1 MGNVS
6 PYRVK
11 GIFPNSLDFDYS
23 LLCFP
28 MSVDEIRAT
37 LFYMKSWK
45 ALGLNGFHVDFFQSQ

>member
-1 MGNVS
+1 M
-6 PYRVK
+6 K